1 VAFRRSQWV
10 GAGMVAAVAVVA
22 ITLARQ
28 PSGSAATGLSAAPLG
43 VNVAPWDGL
52 YAGPAAAAVQPM
64 LIAAGIKQLRYGGGS
79 YADLY
84 DWQTNI
90 NAGACPQS
98 GESTSASTSTSGC
111 TAQNPLGFAQFSRQ
125 AKAIAAE
132 SLVTV
137 NYGSGTPAQAA
148 AWVTEAARTAGENV
162 AQWEVGNETYG
173 CWEADDELAGPPE
186 HYQGYQP
193 SVDGDPVNAT
203 CPQTAQGAA
212 AGMRTLAASY
222 AVNAERFLKA
232 MKAADPSAVL
242 GVPWAFGP
250 EVPGSA
256 VADSSEWND
265 TVLRADAPDI
275 GLVDAHYYPF
285 AFSGATGGANP
296 SDSQVL
302 HALLKIP
309 SLQASIEQG
318 LAGRDP
324 SAAVV
329 IGETSVS
336 NGSTTT
342 MCTPVGA
349 VFAAGDVLSWLAAG
363 AQSVDWWSLNDS
375 ANTGASCV
383 NPGSGLFTSATP
395 PQPETPYYGYLL
407 ASKLAQ
413 PGARLKV
420 LTTSDPADVLAYQS
434 WRPDGE
440 HAVAFIN
447 LNTSAAAHVT
457 FPAVPG
463 LAGTL
468 NYWSYRAGSQN
479 ATRSAVETG
488 TAPALSVATD
498 ISLPPESV
506 TVLETQ

>member
-1 VAFRRSQWV
+1 
-10 GAGMVAAVAVVA
+10 M
-22 ITLARQ
+22 
-28 PSGSAATGLSAAPLG
+28 
-43 VNVAPWDGL
+43 N
-52 YAGPAAAAVQPM
+52 
-64 LIAAGIKQLRYGGGS
+64 
-79 YADLY
+79 
-84 DWQTNI
+84 
-90 NAGACPQS
+90 
-98 GESTSASTSTSGC
+98 
-111 TAQNPLGFAQFSRQ
+111 
-125 AKAIAAE
+125 
-132 SLVTV
+132 
-137 NYGSGTPAQAA
+137 
-148 AWVTEAARTAGENV
+148 
-162 AQWEVGNETYG
+162 
-173 CWEADDELAGPPE
+173 
-186 HYQGYQP
+186 
-193 SVDGDPVNAT
+193 GDPVNAT

-212 AGMRTLAASY
+212 AGMRTLATSY
-222 AVNAERFLKA
+222 AVNAGRFLEA

-275 GLVDAHYYPF
+275 GFVDAHYYPF
-285 AFSGATGGANP
+285 AFSGPTGGANP

-318 LAGRDP
+318 LASSDP

-363 AQSVDWWSLNDS
+363 AQSVDWWSLNDT

-413 PGARLKV
+413 PGAQLKV
-420 LTTSDPADVLAYQS
+420 LATSDPADVLAYQS
-434 WRPDGE
+434 WRPDGG

-447 LNTSAAAHVT
+447 LNTSAAATVT

-468 NYWSYRAGSQN
+468 NYWSYAAGSQN

-488 TAPALSVATD
+488 TTPALSVATH
-498 ISLPPESV
+498 IGLPPESV

>member
-1 VAFRRSQWV
+1 
-10 GAGMVAAVAVVA
+10 MVAAVAVVA
-22 ITLARQ
+22 ITLALQ

-52 YAGPAAAAVQPM
+52 YAGSAAAAVQPM

-84 DWQTNI
+84 NWQTNI
-90 NAGACPQS
+90 NVGACQQS
-98 GESTSASTSTSGC
+98 GASASTSTSGC
-111 TAQNPLGFAQFSRQ
+111 TAQDPLGFAEFSRQ

-186 HYQGYQP
+186 YYQGYQQ

-203 CPQTAQGAA
+203 CPQTDQGAA
-212 AGMRTLAASY
+212 AGMRTLATSY
-222 AVNAERFLKA
+222 AVNAEQFLKA
-232 MKAADPSAVL
+232 MKAADPAAAL

-275 GLVDAHYYPF
+275 GFVDAHYYPF
-285 AFSGATGGANP
+285 TFSGATGGANP

-318 LAGRDP
+318 LASRDP

-363 AQSVDWWSLNDS
+363 AQSVDWWSLSDT

-383 NPGSGLFTSATP
+383 NPGSGLFTSAAQ

-413 PGARLKV
+413 PGAQLKV

-447 LNTSAAAHVT
+447 LNTSAAATVT

-468 NYWSYRAGSQN
+468 NYWSYSAGSQN

-488 TAPALSVATD
+488 TTPALSVATH
-498 ISLPPESV
+498 IGLPPESV

>member
-1 VAFRRSQWV
+1 VAFRRSQWM
-10 GAGMVAAVAVVA
+10 GAGVVAAVAVATAVA
-22 ITLARQ
+22 ITLALQ

-52 YAGPAAAAVQPM
+52 YTGSAAAAVQPM

-79 YADLY
+79 YADIY
-84 DWQTNI
+84 NWQTNI
-90 NAGACPQS
+90 NVGACQQS
-98 GESTSASTSTSGC
+98 GSSTSGC
-111 TAQNPLGFAQFSRQ
+111 TAQNPLGFAEFSRQ
-125 AKAIAAE
+125 ARAIGAE

-137 NYGSGTPAQAA
+137 NYGSDTPAQAA
-148 AWVTEAARTAGENV
+148 AWVTEAAHAAGESV
-162 AQWEVGNETYG
+162 ALWEVGNETYG
-173 CWEADDELAGPPE
+173 CWETNDKLAGAPE
-186 HYQGYQP
+186 YYQGYKL
-193 SVDGDPVNAT
+193 SVNGDPVNAT
-203 CPQTAQGAA
+203 CPQAAQGEAK
-212 AGMRTLAASY
+212 GMQTLANSY
-222 AVNAERFLKA
+222 AVNAQQFLTA
-232 MKAADPSAVL
+232 MKAADPTAEL

-250 EVPGSA
+250 AVPGSA
-256 VADSSEWND
+256 VTDSSEWND
-265 TVLRADAPDI
+265 TVLRADGADV
-275 GLVDAHYYPF
+275 GFVDAHYYPF

-302 HALLKIP
+302 HALQQIP
-309 SLQASIEQG
+309 SLQASIRQE
-318 LAGRDP
+318 LASHDP

-363 AQSVDWWSLNDS
+363 AQSVDWWSLNDT
-375 ANTGASCV
+375 ANTGATCV
-383 NPGSGLFTSATP
+383 NPGSGLLTSAG
-395 PQPETPYYGYLL
+395 QPTAETPYYGYLL

-413 PGARLKV
+413 PAAELKV

-434 WRPDGE
+434 WLPDGK

-447 LNTSAAAHVT
+447 LNTSAAASVT

-468 NYWSYRAGSQN
+468 NYWSYSAGSQN
-479 ATRSAVETG
+479 ATHSSIETG
-488 TAPALSVATD
+488 TTPAASVASH
-498 ISLPPESV
+498 IGLPPESV
-506 TVLETQ
+506 TVLQTR

>member
-1 VAFRRSQWV
+1 MAFRRSQWV
-10 GAGMVAAVAVVA
+10 GAGMVGAVAVATVVA
-22 ITLARQ
+22 ITLALQ

-52 YAGPAAAAVQPM
+52 YTGSAAAAVQPM
-64 LIAAGIKQLRYGGGS
+64 LSAAGIRQLRYGGGS
-79 YADLY
+79 YADIY
-84 DWQTNI
+84 NWQTNI
-90 NAGACPQS
+90 NVGACQQS
-98 GESTSASTSTSGC
+98 DKGASGC
-111 TAQNPLGFAQFSRQ
+111 TAQNPLGFAEFSRQ
-125 AKAIAAE
+125 AKAIGAQ

-148 AWVTEAARTAGENV
+148 AWVTEAAQTAGQDV
-162 AQWEVGNETYG
+162 ALWEVGNETYG
-173 CWEADDELAGPPE
+173 CWETNDKLAGPPE
-186 HYQGYQP
+186 YYRGYQP
-193 SVDGDPVNAT
+193 SVNGDPVNAT
-203 CPQTAQGAA
+203 CPQAAQGEA
-212 AGMRTLAASY
+212 AGMRTLATSY
-222 AVNAERFLKA
+222 AVNAGQYLKA

-256 VADSSEWND
+256 VADSSAWND
-265 TVLRADAPDI
+265 TVLRTDGPDI
-275 GLVDAHYYPF
+275 GFVDAHYYPF
-285 AFSGATGGANP
+285 TFSGAAGGANP
-296 SDSQVL
+296 SDSEVL

-309 SLQASIEQG
+309 SLQASIEKG
-318 LAGRDP
+318 LASRDP

-363 AQSVDWWSLNDS
+363 AQSVDWWSLNDT
-375 ANTGASCV
+375 ANTGAACV
-383 NPGSGLFTSATP
+383 KPGSGLFTSATR

-413 PGARLKV
+413 PGAQLKV

-434 WRPDGE
+434 WRPDGG

-447 LNTSAAAHVT
+447 LNASAPANVT
-457 FPAVPG
+457 FPAVSG

-468 NYWSYRAGSQN
+468 DYWSYSAGAQN
-479 ATRSAVETG
+479 ANRSKIETG
-488 TAPALSVATD
+488 TTPARSVGSR
-498 ISLPPESV
+498 IGLPPESV
-506 TVLETQ
+506 TVLEAQ

>member
-1 VAFRRSQWV
+1 VAFRRSQRV
-10 GAGMVAAVAVVA
+10 GAGMVAAVAVAAVA
-22 ITLARQ
+22 ATTLALQ

-52 YAGPAAAAVQPM
+52 YAGSAAAAVQPM
-64 LIAAGIKQLRYGGGS
+64 LIAAGIRQLRYGGGS
-79 YADLY
+79 YADIY
-84 DWQTNI
+84 NWQTNI
-90 NAGACPQS
+90 NVGACQQS
-98 GESTSASTSTSGC
+98 GKGASGC
-111 TAQNPLGFAQFSRQ
+111 TAQNPLGFAEFSRQ
-125 AKAIAAE
+125 ARAIGAE

-137 NYGSGTPAQAA
+137 NYGSGTSAQAA
-148 AWVTEAARTAGENV
+148 AWVTEAAQTAGQDV
-162 AQWEVGNETYG
+162 ALWEVGNETYG
-173 CWEADDELAGPPE
+173 CWETDDKLAGPPE
-186 HYQGYQP
+186 HYQGYRP
-193 SVDGDPVNAT
+193 SVNGDPVNAT
-203 CPQTAQGAA
+203 CPTAAQGEA
-212 AGMRTLAASY
+212 AGMRTLATSY
-222 AVNAERFLKA
+222 AVNAGRFLKA

-256 VADSSEWND
+256 VTDNAEWND
-265 TVLRADAPDI
+265 IVLGTDAPDI
-275 GLVDAHYYPF
+275 GFVDAHYYPF
-285 AFSGATGGANP
+285 TFSGATGGANP

-309 SLQASIEQG
+309 SLHASIEQG

-363 AQSVDWWSLNDS
+363 AQSVDWWSLNDT
-375 ANTGASCV
+375 ANTGAACV
-383 NPGSGLFTSATP
+383 RPGSGLFTSATK

-413 PGARLKV
+413 PGAQLKV
-420 LTTSDPADVLAYQS
+420 LNTSDPADVLAYQS
-434 WRPDGE
+434 WLPDGG

-447 LNTSAAAHVT
+447 LNASAAATVT
-457 FPAVPG
+457 FPAVSG
-463 LAGTL
+463 LTGTL
-468 NYWSYRAGSQN
+468 KYWSYSAGAQN
-479 ATRSAVETG
+479 ATHSNVETG
-488 TAPALSVATD
+488 TTSAVSVGTH
-498 ISLPPESV
+498 IGLPPESI
-506 TVLETQ
+506 TVLQTQ